1 MTLRY
6 LLYHYFVCSRFS
18 YSNFYIEV
26 RSSFSELMSHESYI
40 LPENP
45 FLSISISEKR
55 VSNKLK
61 NHMLE
66 TRNTRVMK
74 NKTRK
79 ISAILFTLV
88 YFKESSQICSYF
100 MRYLIEMKANF

>member
-1 MTLRY
+1 
-6 LLYHYFVCSRFS
+6 
-18 YSNFYIEV
+18 
-26 RSSFSELMSHESYI
+26 MSHESYI

-45 FLSISISEKR
+45 FLSISNSEKR

-66 TRNTRVMK
+66 TPNTRVMK

-100 MRYLIEMKANF
+100 MRYLIEMKANLWLRPAALLKINSYTGMFQRF